1 VSKNEMPGRGS
12 NRVEDREVGYPWGR
26 GGDAAGGGGG
36 GPEEVEDEGERE
48 EEREGERHG
57 EAGRQGLGHGGVGWS
72 GGKGRR
78 RRVQGAGRGGGGIFM
93 ERNNGG
99 RAAAAV
105 WALWLGVPRFRNLDP
120 FGIMAAGLDPT
131 VHDTL
136 PLVARLAARVA
147 RPSDAPC

>member
-1 VSKNEMPGRGS
+1 
-12 NRVEDREVGYPWGR
+12 
-26 GGDAAGGGGG
+26 
-36 GPEEVEDEGERE
+36 
-48 EEREGERHG
+48 
-57 EAGRQGLGHGGVGWS
+57 
-72 GGKGRR
+72 
-78 RRVQGAGRGGGGIFM
+78 VQGAGRGGGGIFM

-147 RPSDAPC
+147 RPSDAPCRPARTPVLWPHLNPYLHTQHLIIFVASFIHV

>member
-1 VSKNEMPGRGS
+1 V
-12 NRVEDREVGYPWGR
+12 
-26 GGDAAGGGGG
+26 AATGWRIERWVTLG
-36 GPEEVEDEGERE
+36 EEAGTRRE
-48 EEREGERHG
+48 EEE
-57 EAGRQGLGHGGVGWS
+57 EAQRKLKTRASARRSARASGTARRGGRGLGMVGWS
-72 GGKGRR
+72 GGKGR
-78 RRVQGAGRGGGGIFM
+78 RRVQGAGRGGGGIFK

-147 RPSDAPC
+147 RPSDAPF

>member
-1 VSKNEMPGRGS
+1 MKCRAV
-12 NRVEDREVGYPWGR
+12 
-26 GGDAAGGGGG
+26 AATGWRIERWVTLG
-36 GPEEVEDEGERE
+36 EEAGTRRE
-48 EEREGERHG
+48 EEE
-57 EAGRQGLGHGGVGWS
+57 EAQRKLKTRASARRSARASGTARRGGRGLGMVGWS